1 MITIEIF
8 SFSIFFTLFIE
19 RSKENSYNETDLQ
32 QPGPGLQ
39 QPGPGLEQPGPGLQD
54 PIWSEVLE
62 EGQRNNSKRAAS
74 DLYNMIKV
82 QGYPQRLRL
91 KRRLYGIYVSCN
103 YFFFLQFT
111 FLFLFSPQLKT
122 FFFHWQI
129 KKKQF
134 KDQFKK
140 EDLVYILDR
149 KIWKVSSRLYSLNFC
164 GQPSM
169 WNNLKS
175 WAFIYCLCYMSH
187 KLNCPVLPMKKKN

>member
-1 MITIEIF
+1 MRLTSNNLDPASNNLDPASNNLVLASNNLDPASKIQSGRRCWRKDRGIIVNELPQIF
-8 SFSIFFTLFIE
+8 T
-19 RSKENSYNETDLQ
+19 
-32 QPGPGLQ
+32 
-39 QPGPGLEQPGPGLQD
+39 
-54 PIWSEVLE
+54 IWSRYRVIHK
-62 EGQRNNSKRAAS
+62 GW
-74 DLYNMIKV
+74 DLRDDCTEFMFPATI
-82 QGYPQRLRL
+82 
-91 KRRLYGIYVSCN
+91 S
-103 YFFFLQFT
+103 FFLQFT
-111 FLFLFSPQLKT
+111 FLFLFSSQLKT

-134 KDQFKK
+134 KDKFKK

-187 KLNCPVLPMKKKN
+187 KLNCPVLPMKKKKLNFEKSYFLRIT